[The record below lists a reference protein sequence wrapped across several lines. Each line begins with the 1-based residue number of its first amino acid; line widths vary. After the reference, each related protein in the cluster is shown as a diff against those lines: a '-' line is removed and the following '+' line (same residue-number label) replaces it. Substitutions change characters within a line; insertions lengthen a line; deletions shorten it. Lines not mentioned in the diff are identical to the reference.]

1 MAMLLEGRRI
11 FERDVEL
18 AVCFSGACSVDP

>member
-11 FERDVEL
+11 FKPEVEL